1 MYSHTGTQ
9 RKTLNRVSIVCQGQG
24 KKKKKK
30 EVAKRGEGQQGK
42 KATDEH

>member
-9 RKTLNRVSIVCQGQG
+9 RKTLNRVSRVCQEQKQTE
-24 KKKKKK
+24 KKK
-30 EVAKRGEGQQGK
+30 AKRGRTAGK

>member
-9 RKTLNRVSIVCQGQG
+9 RKTLNRVSTVCQEQ
-24 KKKKKK
+24 KKKIAKKGRT
-30 EVAKRGEGQQGK
+30 AGK